1 MKSYEVVR
9 SIIIDVLFDWLY
21 CANTVVYLSVLVRIK
36 RVERVYSSVKVVLF
50 RIDIIIDVQ
59 SMVLTRVYRRVINV
73 IWD

>member
-36 RVERVYSSVKVVLF
+36 RVERVYSSVKIVLF

-59 SMVLTRVYRRVINV
+59 RMVLTRVYRRVINV

>member
-1 MKSYEVVR
+1 MKSNEEVR

-21 CANTVVYLSVLVRIK
+21 CTNTVAYLSVLVRIK
-36 RVERVYSSVKVVLF
+36 RVERVYSSVKIVLF

>member
-1 MKSYEVVR
+1 MKSNEEVR

-36 RVERVYSSVKVVLF
+36 RVERVYSSVKIVLF

-59 SMVLTRVYRRVINV
+59 RMVLARVYRRVINV

>member
-1 MKSYEVVR
+1 MKSNEEVR

-59 SMVLTRVYRRVINV
+59 SMVLTRV
-73 IWD
+73 

>member
-21 CANTVVYLSVLVRIK
+21 CANTVVYLSALVRIE
-36 RVERVYSSVKVVLF
+36 RMERVYSSVKVVLF

>member
-21 CANTVVYLSVLVRIK
+21 CANTMVYLSMLVRIK

-50 RIDIIIDVQ
+50 RIDIIIDMQ
-59 SMVLTRVYRRVINV
+59 CMVLTRVYRRVINV

>member
-36 RVERVYSSVKVVLF
+36 RVERVYSSVKIVLF

>member
-1 MKSYEVVR
+1 MKSNEEVR

-36 RVERVYSSVKVVLF
+36 RVERVYSSVKIVLF

-59 SMVLTRVYRRVINV
+59 RMVLTRVYRRVINV

>member
-36 RVERVYSSVKVVLF
+36 RVERVYSSVKVVNF

>member
-21 CANTVVYLSVLVRIK
+21 CANTVVCLSVFVRIK
-36 RVERVYSSVKVVLF
+36 RVKRVYSSVKVVLF

>member
-1 MKSYEVVR
+1 MKSNEEVR

-59 SMVLTRVYRRVINV
+59 SMVLTRVYRHVINV